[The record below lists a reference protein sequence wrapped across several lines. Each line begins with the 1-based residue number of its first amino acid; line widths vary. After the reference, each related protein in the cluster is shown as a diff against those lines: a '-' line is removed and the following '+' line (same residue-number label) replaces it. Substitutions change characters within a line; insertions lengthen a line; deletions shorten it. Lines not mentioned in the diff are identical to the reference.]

1 MYSGMKKQS
10 LTSLIPGMGIVYF
23 LMCFCTLG
31 FSSCSDDYDDTE
43 LRKDIDNLENRVTSL
58 EEWQSSVNTNIQSL
72 QSLVAALESRNYI
85 TDVTTAMENGE
96 EVGYTITFQ
105 AGNSITIRHGK
116 NGNDGKDGKDGAD
129 GATPVIGV
137 LQDTDGT
144 YYWTL
149 NGEFLTDGNGNKIP
163 VTGAKGDKGDT
174 GDKGTNGTN
183 GSNGLTPY
191 IGDNGNWWIGTTDTG
206 VKAAGTDGTNGNN
219 GQTPYIGDNGNWW
232 IGTTD
237 TGVKAAGTN
246 AIAPQVRINPDTNIW
261 EVSTDEG
268 NTWVEMKDADGNP
281 IEATGEKGDKGDTGA
296 KGDAIFSEIDATSDE
311 NKVTFKLVD
320 GTTFIVPRAATTL
333 TIIEGETANTFTVT
347 SELLI
352 AGTGNVVHVRVE
364 SENADGTTILTR
376 IAVETRWTVESS
388 ITNNVLT
395 ITAKPA
401 NTVKL
406 DETALLKVT
415 ISDSNGNSLASGQK
429 VFRNGL
435 TTSSEQLKEV
445 LKDEAVTSITLAE
458 DLAIENALSISSDKE
473 IDLNGKTL
481 TCDLDGTTIFQI
493 TEGNVSFS
501 NGTIKLHNTYKGGN
515 VPDIVV
521 GVDKSHDK
529 SDLVVSTATATFNNV
544 KLSGSIYVSYGST
557 VEISESEITSELYGI
572 CTNAKASSANTS
584 PVTIKITDTKL
595 IGETPV
601 FINVPATL
609 EMDNCTVI
617 GGWQGVMMRGGTATI
632 SNSTISLSRQYATA
646 VEGDNW
652 TADKNSGNV
661 TWSSGNE
668 VAIAGIT
675 MGNNTTSAYQYP
687 TSVTLKNTSVAGYEG
702 YWAVYADATSVC
714 TVNFTYDSQ
723 CIFSPSLDEKSF
735 NQGKNA
741 NSGYI
746 TVVDG
751 NGTTSRY

>member
-1 MYSGMKKQS
+1 
-10 LTSLIPGMGIVYF
+10 MGIVYF

-43 LRKDIDNLENRVTSL
+43 LREDIDNLENRVASL

-85 TDVTTAMENGE
+85 TDVTTVVENGE

-105 AGNSITIRHGK
+105 TGNSITIRHGK
-116 NGNDGKDGKDGAD
+116 NGNDGKDGAD

-149 NGEFLTDGNGNKIP
+149 NGDFLTDGNGDKVP
-163 VTGAKGDKGDT
+163 VTGPQGDKGD
-174 GDKGTNGTN
+174 
-183 GSNGLTPY
+183 
-191 IGDNGNWWIGTTDTG
+191 IGAD
-206 VKAAGTDGTNGNN
+206 GTD
-219 GQTPYIGDNGNWW
+219 
-232 IGTTD
+232 
-237 TGVKAAGTN
+237 
-246 AIAPQVRINPDTNIW
+246 AIAPQVRINPETNIW

-268 NTWVEMKDADGNP
+268 KTWEQMKDAEGNS
-281 IEATGEKGDKGDTGA
+281 IKATGEKGDT
-296 KGDAIFSEIDATSDE
+296 GDAVFSDIDTSNE
-311 NKVTFKLVD
+311 NKVTFTLVD
-320 GTTFIVPRAATTL
+320 GTTFTVPRAATTL

-347 SELLI
+347 SDLLKE
-352 AGTGNVVHVRVE
+352 TGNVVYVRVE

-376 IAVETRWTVESS
+376 AAVETRWTVESS

-435 TTSSEQLKEV
+435 TTSLEQLKEV
-445 LKDEAVTSITLAE
+445 LADEAVTSITLAE
-458 DLAIENALSISSDKE
+458 DLTIENALSISSDKE

-481 TCDLDGTTIFQI
+481 TCDLHGTTIFRI
-493 TEGNVSFS
+493 TKGNVSFS
-501 NGTIKLHNTYKGGN
+501 NGTIELHNTYSGGN
-515 VPDIVV
+515 VADIVV

-529 SDLVVSTATATFNNV
+529 SDVVVSTATATFNNV

-557 VEISESEITSELYGI
+557 VEISESEITSELYGV
-572 CTNAKASSANTS
+572 CTNANASGAETS
-584 PVTIKITDTKL
+584 PVTIKITGTKL
-595 IGETPV
+595 TGETPV

-609 EMDNCTVI
+609 VMDNCTVI

-632 SNSTISLSRQYATA
+632 SNSTISLDRQYATP
-646 VEGDNW
+646 VEGTGWN
-652 TADKNSGNV
+652 ADKNSGNV
-661 TWSSGNE
+661 TWRSGNE

-687 TSVTLKNTSVAGYEG
+687 TSVTLKNTSVTGYEG

-723 CIFSPSLDEKSF
+723 CTFDPNLDVEKSF
-735 NQGKNA
+735 EQGKNA

-746 TVVDG
+746 TVTDG
-751 NGTTSRY
+751 NGTTNKY